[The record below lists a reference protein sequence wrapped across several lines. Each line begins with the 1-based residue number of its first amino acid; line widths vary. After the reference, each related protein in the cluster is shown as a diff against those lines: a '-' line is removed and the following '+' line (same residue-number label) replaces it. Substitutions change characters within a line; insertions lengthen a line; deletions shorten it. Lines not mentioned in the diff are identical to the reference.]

1 MQQTFDEYLLKLLD
15 EPVRLKDGS
24 IAKDADGNILTRE
37 QAIATNLINKA
48 MQGDYKAIQ
57 YINNVKITQRNNG
70 AMEQVNI
77 NQFHQDLHNFN
88 KGTETRRRSRG
99 GTGG

>member
-70 AMEQVNI
+70 AGK
-77 NQFHQDLHNFN
+77 H
-88 KGTETRRRSRG
+88 
-99 GTGG
+99 